1 MVSRGRAAASW
12 TLGLALLLAPAA
24 GAQTYTAE
32 SIGEPGSGAAITL
45 YRAAGKTRAPVV
57 LLLHG
62 CNGVAPHMQRWARRV
77 TAWGYHA
84 AVVDSFRPRGLTN
97 VCNQGRLVP
106 PAARG
111 ADAVA
116 AAQLLLARPEV
127 TPGQVAV
134 IGFSHGA
141 GGALAAAQS
150 AGPFRA
156 SVAFYPYCPASGG
169 LATPTLI
176 LIGDADDWTP
186 APRCVDFAGQSGGA
200 QLKVYAG
207 AVHAFDSMA
216 PRSTYFGHQVG
227 ADPSARE
234 DAVARTRAFLRAHLN

>member
-1 MVSRGRAAASW
+1 LFASEVRAQSF
-12 TLGLALLLAPAA
+12 
-24 GAQTYTAE
+24 TAE
-32 SIGEPGSGAAITL
+32 SIGAPGSGAAIVL
-45 YRAAGKTRAPVV
+45 YPARGKTRAPVV

-62 CNGVAPHMQRWARRV
+62 CNGVSPNMHRWAQRV
-77 TAWGYHA
+77 TNWGYHA

-106 PAARG
+106 AAARG

-116 AAQLLLARPEV
+116 AARLLLARPDV

-134 IGFSHGA
+134 VGFSHGA

-150 AGPFRA
+150 TGPFRA
-156 SVAFYPYCPASGG
+156 SVAFYPYCPASAG
-169 LATPTLI
+169 LVTPTLI

-186 APRCVDFAGQSGGA
+186 ASRCVDFAGGQSGSV

-216 PRSTYFGHQVG
+216 PRSSYFGHQVG
-227 ADPSARE
+227 ADPQARE